1 MLALDTAL
9 ACAFRNLSGLASFIH
24 GRLKPRFKPGWAKP
38 QKPTLAGQNH
48 LFDTVNV
55 SSHYNQ
61 HRHHHLLTFR
71 SHKRKLIA
79 CMCCEMNE

>member
-38 QKPTLAGQNH
+38 QKPTLAEQNY
-48 LFDTVNV
+48 LFDTVMLV
-55 SSHYNQ
+55 
-61 HRHHHLLTFR
+61 
-71 SHKRKLIA
+71 LIII
-79 CMCCEMNE
+79 NIVIIIY